1 MMIKYMRIDIA
12 SKRSSYF
19 FVVDE
24 NYNEYYLTLSLCGG
38 LYSEID
44 IYHLIYWSQKSWMV
58 DIAQE
63 NEIKVLVT
71 QVCTT
76 LLRPHEP

>member
-1 MMIKYMRIDIA
+1 MTQSKVRRRELIVIGIEMMIKYMRIDIA

-38 LYSEID
+38 LYSEIG
-44 IYHLIYWSQKSWMV
+44 IYHLIY
-58 DIAQE
+58 
-63 NEIKVLVT
+63 
-71 QVCTT
+71 
-76 LLRPHEP
+76 

>member
-1 MMIKYMRIDIA
+1 VEVQVLVTQSRVRRKELIVIGIEMMIKYMRIDIA

-44 IYHLIYWSQKSWMV
+44 IYHLIY
-58 DIAQE
+58 
-63 NEIKVLVT
+63 
-71 QVCTT
+71 
-76 LLRPHEP
+76 